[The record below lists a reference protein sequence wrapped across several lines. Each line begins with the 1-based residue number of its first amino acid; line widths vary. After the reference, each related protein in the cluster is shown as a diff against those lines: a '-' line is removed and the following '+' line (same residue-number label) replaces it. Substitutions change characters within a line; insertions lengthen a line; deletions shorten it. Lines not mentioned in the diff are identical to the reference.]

1 MFPTLIDLGTHQLP
15 LLGETHLFLPAYG
28 VLFALAT
35 VMAWWWLLRRGRELG
50 LPEDKVFNLSFYT
63 VLAGIFGAKLL
74 LIVLDWRTYLEHPG
88 EILGTLRSAGVLV
101 GGLIA
106 GTMMFAIY
114 AKRSG
119 LPGLRLLDAAA
130 APMALAQAIG
140 RLGCFAAGCCWG
152 MPAGSHT
159 RLAITFTDP
168 VAHQQTGVPL
178 HVPLIATQLMQ
189 MVNDLILAV
198 VLTWL
203 WRRRVEPDGTVMWIY
218 VLLYSVSRGTIEFWR
233 GDAQRGLFFGNSIS
247 TSQLF
252 ALLGIALA
260 SIMLFRGRRRLQAAE
275 GV

>member
-1 MFPTLIDLGTHQLP
+1 
-15 LLGETHLFLPAYG
+15 
-28 VLFALAT
+28 
-35 VMAWWWLLRRGRELG
+35 
-50 LPEDKVFNLSFYT
+50 
-63 VLAGIFGAKLL
+63 
-74 LIVLDWRTYLEHPG
+74 
-88 EILGTLRSAGVLV
+88 
-101 GGLIA
+101 
-106 GTMMFAIY
+106 
-114 AKRSG
+114 
-119 LPGLRLLDAAA
+119 
-130 APMALAQAIG
+130 
-140 RLGCFAAGCCWG
+140 

-233 GDAQRGLFFGNSIS
+233 GDAQRGMFFGDSIS